1 MKKLKLYQVQ
11 AGWTILVEPRIPTTD
26 SFVKPDLIIWNN
38 ERAVVLDV
46 VVCGDDQDAGRI
58 AFNNKITKYSVDHPE
73 VTPWVKALTSKEPS
87 YSALVIN
94 WRG

>member
-38 ERAVVLDV
+38 KRAVVLDV

-58 AFNNKITKYSVDHPE
+58 AFNNKITKY
-73 VTPWVKALTSKEPS
+73 
-87 YSALVIN
+87 
-94 WRG
+94 